1 MFSQAKARC
10 LLTKIGPE
18 SVLMG
23 RTTLSKKGFFILRG
37 TLTGNVD
44 LTHACTLCSSRLY
57 AFVLVAEITMSEHPF
72 IMLLGEDH
80 WPVVR

>member
-1 MFSQAKARC
+1 MY
-10 LLTKIGPE
+10 G
-18 SVLMG
+18 V
-23 RTTLSKKGFFILRG
+23 G

-44 LTHACTLCSSRLY
+44 LTYACASRLY